1 MKKILLLITLIAT
14 IFASFS
20 AVEAAEKNLKVGFIF
35 LHDENSTYDLN
46 FINAAKKS
54 CKNAGV
60 EYILKTNIPEG
71 EECYETAIE
80 LAKQGCDIIFSD
92 SFGHEEFLIR
102 AAKEYP
108 NVQFCHASGTR
119 AHTEGLSNYHNAFAA
134 IYEGRYLS
142 GVVAGMKLN
151 EMIAAKK
158 IKKNEAKLGYVGA
171 FPYAEVISGYT
182 AFFLGARS
190 VCPSA
195 EMDVIFTNSWY
206 DYDLE
211 ANSAK
216 KLIKNGCVIISQHAD
231 SMGAPLV
238 CESNGIFNVSYNSGS
253 LIEECPKTFLI
264 SSRINWEPYFDYII
278 KNVKNGEKIVAD
290 WTGNISSGS
299 VEITDINEKIA
310 ARGTAKKISEVKLQI
325 ESGQLKIFETNKFK
339 VGGKILNS
347 YKADV
352 DTDANFTGD
361 KEVIFDGYFHESEF
375 RSAPYFDLK
384 IDGINII
391 E

>member
-1 MKKILLLITLIAT
+1 MKKILLLITMIAT
-14 IFASFS
+14 IFAFFGE
-20 AVEAAEKNLKVGFIF
+20 VEAAEKNLKVGFIF
-35 LHDENSTYDLN
+35 LHDENATYDLN
-46 FINAAKKS
+46 FINAAQKS
-54 CKNAGV
+54 CENSGV
-60 EYILKTNIPEG
+60 EYIFKKNVPEG

-80 LAKQGCDIIFSD
+80 LAKQGCDIIFSN
-92 SFGHEEFLIR
+92 SFGHEEYLIQ
-102 AAKEYP
+102 AAKKYP
-108 NVQFCHASGTR
+108 NVEFCHATGTR
-119 AHTEGLSNYHNAFAA
+119 AHTEGLANFHNAFAA

-151 EMIAAKK
+151 EMIANKK
-158 IKKNEAKLGYVGA
+158 ISENAAKLGYVGA
-171 FPYAEVISGYT
+171 FPFAEVISGYT

-195 EMDVIFTNSWY
+195 VMDVVFTNSWY

-231 SMGAPLV
+231 SMGAPSV
-238 CESNGIFNVSYNSGS
+238 CESNGIFNVFYNGN
-253 LIEECPKTFLI
+253 LIDKYPKTFLV
-264 SSRINWEPYFDYII
+264 SSKINWKPYFDYII
-278 KNVKNGEKIVAD
+278 KSVKNGEKPATD

-299 VEITDINEKIA
+299 VEITDVNKKIA
-310 ARGTAKKISEVKLQI
+310 ARGTEKKLSEVKLQI
-325 ESGQLKIFETNKFK
+325 ENGKLKIFETNKFK
-339 VGGKILNS
+339 VDGKILNS

-352 DTDANFTGD
+352 DTDENFTGD

-391 E
+391 D